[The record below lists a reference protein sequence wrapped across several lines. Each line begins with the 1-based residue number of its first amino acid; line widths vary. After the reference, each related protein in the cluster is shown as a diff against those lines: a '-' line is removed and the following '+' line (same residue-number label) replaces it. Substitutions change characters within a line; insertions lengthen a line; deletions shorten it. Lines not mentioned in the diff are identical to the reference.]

1 MYLIKHFDVKGP
13 ILLNIK
19 DNNII
24 ITILNYY
31 NTDIFN

>member
-19 DNNII
+19 DNNI
-24 ITILNYY
+24 TILNYY